1 MLRLRISIL
10 VGFSVVTELFDDLL
24 RLVNAAVRSQ
34 DSLVAEDLFLRKNNM
49 RGMQMAESVATTT
62 IESYGDD

>member
-1 MLRLRISIL
+1 M
-10 VGFSVVTELFDDLL
+10 VTELFDDLL